1 MTKGHMSPFPLATK
15 EGEGGGASAAER
27 ITAEFSRAVSKA
39 NRFMDADTSSN
50 NGVVVVV
57 VVVVVERFFF
67 KNLVV
72 ESFNGFN
79 GCFLEIDLGK
89 LRLNLESR
97 LPRVTRLV

>member
-1 MTKGHMSPFPLATK
+1 MSPFPLATK

-67 KNLVV
+67 
-72 ESFNGFN
+72 
-79 GCFLEIDLGK
+79 FLKIWWLKVSTVSMDVFW
-89 LRLNLESR
+89 RLTWEN
-97 LPRVTRLV
+97 

>member
-67 KNLVV
+67 FK
-72 ESFNGFN
+72 SG
-79 GCFLEIDLGK
+79 G
-89 LRLNLESR
+89 
-97 LPRVTRLV
+97 